1 MSLMLEML
9 WQCLRTYLAAVHCIA
24 SILSM
29 ACWVWGSNT
38 VEVYPKMGLTKD
50 LLAVCLMEVDPIF
63 KLLCKKPNVLLALEQ
78 MLLM

>member
-1 MSLMLEML
+1 
-9 WQCLRTYLAAVHCIA
+9 
-24 SILSM
+24 M

-63 KLLCKKPNVLLALEQ
+63 KVLRKKPKVLLALALQ
-78 MLLM
+78 MLLI